1 MEACS
6 SGEWETPVGLRTKS
20 IAVGMPAA
28 ERMPASWPAWVGST
42 GTPPSRAT
50 SSSRRAVSNA
60 TSPLTDS
67 GVTVTVVTG
76 SAEGLD
82 LGTAFKSAQEGIAAA
97 AGNTFTALYA
107 RYADL
112 DEESKFQFGALLTG
126 QTDVE
131 TMVSDL
137 QALTD
142 QLRDDDSIQKFPREQ
157 PAPAATPAA

>member
-1 MEACS
+1 MEY
-6 SGEWETPVGLRTKS
+6 LRLLFSQEGGKAFSELTKS
-20 IAVGMPAA
+20 
-28 ERMPASWPAWVGST
+28 
-42 GTPPSRAT
+42 
-50 SSSRRAVSNA
+50 
-60 TSPLTDS
+60 L
-67 GVTVTVVTG
+67 TVVTG

-97 AGNTFTALYA
+97 AGNVFTALYA

-112 DEESKFQFGALLTG
+112 DQETQFQFGALLTG

-142 QLRDDDSIQKFPREQ
+142 QLREDDSVQKFPREK
-157 PAPAATPAA
+157 PATAATPAA